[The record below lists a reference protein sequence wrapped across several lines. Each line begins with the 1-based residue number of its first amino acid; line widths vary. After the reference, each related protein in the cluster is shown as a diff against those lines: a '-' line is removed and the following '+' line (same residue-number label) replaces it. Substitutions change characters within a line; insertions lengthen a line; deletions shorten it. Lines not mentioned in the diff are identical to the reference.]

1 MSQQLTTGYTHEA
14 AWESSHL
21 KVDPIHEI
29 FYEQYGKKD
38 GLPGMSDASAM
49 KSTSRTKTGV
59 VIFLHGGPGGNTSP
73 GNTKFFNPA
82 VYRVVLMDQR
92 GAGKSRP
99 RNELRDNTTQ
109 HLSDD
114 IERLREHLGIRKW
127 HMVFGGSWG
136 STLGLFYS
144 QAHPD
149 RVGSLV
155 IRGVFT
161 VRKSELLI
169 GGKIQ
174 PAALFFPQEWEA
186 FLNFLPESERGDPF
200 NAYHARITSK
210 DPEIAHAAAREW
222 NRWDMSIGTLRPD
235 ADSIAKLDD
244 PEWCITHALF
254 ESHFLDQN
262 GGFMQDGEL
271 LFPANMEKI
280 KDIPGAI
287 VQGRYDVLCTPVT
300 AWEVHKAWPKSSL
313 HWISDAGHSAN
324 EPGTT
329 AKLVEV
335 CDEFAKL

>member
-1 MSQQLTTGYTHEA
+1 MSQQASPQSVSGYAHEA
-14 AWESSHL
+14 AWESTHL
-21 KVDPIHEI
+21 RVDSIHEI

-38 GLPGMSDASAM
+38 GLP
-49 KSTSRTKTGV
+49 

-73 GNTKFFNPA
+73 GNTKFFDPA

-99 RNELRDNTTQ
+99 RNELRNNTTQ

-114 IERLREHLGIRKW
+114 IERLREHLDIAKW

-144 QAHPD
+144 QAHPE

-155 IRGVFT
+155 LRGVFT
-161 VRKSELLI
+161 VRKSEMLI
-169 GGKIQ
+169 GGVP

-186 FLNFLPESERGDPF
+186 FLNFLPASERQDPF
-200 NAYHARITSK
+200 DAYHARITSE
-210 DPEIAHAAAREW
+210 DPETAMAAAREW
-222 NRWDMSIGTLRPD
+222 NRWDMSIGTLWPD
-235 ADSIAKLDD
+235 ASALAKLDD

-254 ESHFLDQN
+254 ESHFLNQN
-262 GGFMQDGEL
+262 GAWLEDGEL

-287 VQGRYDVLCTPVT
+287 VQGRYDVLCTPS
-300 AWEVHKAWPKSSL
+300 AAYDVHKAWPKSSL
-313 HWISDAGHSAN
+313 HWVSDAGHSAT

-329 AKLVEV
+329 AKLIQV
-335 CDEFAKL
+335 CDELAKL

>member
-1 MSQQLTTGYTHEA
+1 MSQQASPQPVTGYSHEA
-14 AWESSHL
+14 AWESAHL

-38 GLPGMSDASAM
+38 GLP
-49 KSTSRTKTGV
+49 

-82 VYRVVLMDQR
+82 VYRVVLLDQR

-114 IERLREHLGIRKW
+114 IERLREHLGIAKW

-155 IRGVFT
+155 LRGVFT
-161 VRKSELLI
+161 ARKAELLLP
-169 GGKIQ
+169 GGVQ
-174 PAALFFPQEWEA
+174 APAASLFFPQEWEA
-186 FLNFLPESERGDPF
+186 FLHFLPESERRDPF
-200 NAYHARITSK
+200 SAYHARITSK
-210 DPEIAHAAAREW
+210 DPAIALAAAREW
-222 NRWDMSIGTLRPD
+222 NRWDMSIGTLWPD
-235 ADSIAKLDD
+235 ADSLAKLDD

-262 GGFMQDGEL
+262 GGFMQDGEI

-287 VQGRYDVLCTPVT
+287 VQGRYDVICPPMT
-300 AWEVHKAWPKSSL
+300 AWDVHKAWPKSSL
-313 HWISDAGHSAN
+313 HWISDAGHSAT
-324 EPGTT
+324 EPGIT

-335 CDEFAKL
+335 CDELAGVST